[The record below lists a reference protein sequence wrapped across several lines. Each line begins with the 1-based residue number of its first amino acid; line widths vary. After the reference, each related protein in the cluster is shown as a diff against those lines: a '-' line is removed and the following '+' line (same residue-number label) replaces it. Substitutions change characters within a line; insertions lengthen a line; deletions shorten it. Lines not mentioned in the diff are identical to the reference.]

1 MTDRK
6 PPLPADPRFQGAT
19 PEKLAL
25 ALRKPKPPKTPDD
38 GKADA

>member
-1 MTDRK
+1 MTGQK

-25 ALRKPKPPKTPDD
+25 ALRKPKPPKMPKDD
-38 GKADA
+38 KADA

>member
-1 MTDRK
+1 MTDQK

-25 ALRKPKPPKTPDD
+25 RKPKPPKTPDD
-38 GKADA
+38 GKVDA